1 MGEGPLLAIGRSKTE
16 CGFLSRFLPS
26 GETHTAHAGA
36 VRAVLQRPTRPRSIA
51 SQLVLLFT
59 LAAALLLFCG
69 LGTFYL
75 IVVRHAFE
83 EDNQFLADRL
93 SALERELSQ
102 SGGLGRL
109 TATLRGAHENAVE
122 AYWVRVINPSGKIIA
137 ETPHM
142 SVFLPPSVF
151 PSPTAAPS
159 PFSPKNYQIGRK
171 LFSLVATSEETDG
184 QSYFLQVAQDRSS
197 DKQFATQFAL
207 VLGSALLLGI
217 GLSAIIAI
225 AVTKRGLWPL
235 QQMTQSLER
244 IDPNHLNERLGRT
257 TWPREL
263 QPVATAFDEMLG
275 RLENS
280 FTRLSQFSA
289 DLAHELRT
297 PISNI
302 RGQAEVTLTRPR
314 TSEDYRNVIESIA
327 GECERLSGIVE
338 NLLFLARAE
347 AADRQI
353 EKDIFPARPAI
364 ENIASY
370 YRTIA
375 EERGISITN
384 EGGGDVYAD
393 PLLFDRAL
401 SNLLDNALRFTPD
414 RGKITIRSHSKNGR
428 TELAVEDTGCGIA
441 AHHLLRIFDRFY
453 RVDSSRS
460 SKGTGLGLALVKS
473 ITDLHGGS
481 AMATSKLNR
490 GTTVT
495 LIFPA
500 KNNSVAENKLP
511 ASS

>member
-1 MGEGPLLAIGRSKTE
+1 M
-16 CGFLSRFLPS
+16 FLN
-26 GETHTAHAGA
+26 
-36 VRAVLQRPTRPRSIA
+36 QTRPRSIA

-69 LGTFYL
+69 LGAFYL

-83 EDNQFLADRL
+83 EDNEFLADRL
-93 SALERELSQ
+93 SALQRELSQ

-109 TATLRGAHENAVE
+109 TMTLRGAHENPVE
-122 AYWVRVINPSGKIIA
+122 AYWVRVLNPNGKIIA
-137 ETPHM
+137 ETPQM
-142 SVFLPPSVF
+142 RAFLPPAVF
-151 PSPTAAPS
+151 PSPTVAPS
-159 PFSPKNYQIGRK
+159 PFNPKNYRIGRK

-184 QSYFLQVAQDRSS
+184 QPYLLQVAQDRSG
-197 DKQFATQFAL
+197 DEQFATQFGL
-207 VLGSALLLGI
+207 VLSGALLLGI
-217 GLSAIIAI
+217 VLSAIIAI

-263 QPVATAFDEMLG
+263 QPVATAFDEMLA
-275 RLENS
+275 RLEDS

-302 RGQAEVTLTRPR
+302 RGEAEVTLTRPR
-314 TSEDYRNVIESIA
+314 TSEDYRNAIESIT

-353 EKDIFPARPAI
+353 DKDTFPARPAI
-364 ENIASY
+364 EKIASY

-384 EGGGDVYAD
+384 EGDGDVYAD

-414 RGKITIRSHSKNGR
+414 RGKITIRSQNKNGR
-428 TELAVEDTGCGIA
+428 MELAVEDTGCGIA
-441 AHHLLRIFDRFY
+441 AQHLSRIFDRFY

-473 ITDLHGGS
+473 ITALHGGS
-481 AMATSKLNR
+481 AMATSEVNR
-490 GTTVT
+490 GTTVI
-495 LIFPA
+495 LSFPVA
-500 KNNSVAENKLP
+500 NSSDTENKLP
-511 ASS
+511 APS

>member
-1 MGEGPLLAIGRSKTE
+1 LFAIERSKTE
-16 CGFLSRFLPS
+16 RGFLSRSLPF
-26 GETHTAHAGA
+26 GETHPAYAVA
-36 VRAVLQRPTRPRSIA
+36 VRAVLQWSTRPRSIA

-69 LGTFYL
+69 LGAFYL

-83 EDNQFLADRL
+83 EDNEFLADRL
-93 SALERELSQ
+93 SALEKELSQ

-137 ETPHM
+137 ETPQM
-142 SVFLPPSVF
+142 STFLPPSVF
-151 PSPTAAPS
+151 PSPTIAPS
-159 PFSPKNYQIGRK
+159 PFNPRNYRIGSK
-171 LFSLVATSEETDG
+171 LFSLVATREETDG
-184 QSYFLQVAQDRSS
+184 QPYLLQVAQDRSS
-197 DKQFATQFAL
+197 DEQFVTQFAL
-207 VLGSALLLGI
+207 VLGGVLLLGI
-217 GLSAIIAI
+217 GLSAVIAI

-244 IDPNHLNERLGRT
+244 IDPSHLNERLGKA

-263 QPVATAFDEMLG
+263 QPVATAFDEMLA
-275 RLENS
+275 RLEDS

-302 RGQAEVTLTRPR
+302 RGEAEVTLTRPR
-314 TSEDYRNVIESIA
+314 TSEDYRNVIESIT

-347 AADRQI
+347 AADRRI
-353 EKDIFPARPAI
+353 EKDIFPARTAI
-364 ENIASY
+364 EKIASY
-370 YRTIA
+370 YRTIG
-375 EERGISITN
+375 EERDISITN
-384 EGGGDVYAD
+384 EGNGDVYAD

-414 RGKITIRSHSKNGR
+414 RGKITIRTQSKNGR

-441 AHHLLRIFDRFY
+441 PHHLSRIFDRFY

-481 AMATSKLNR
+481 ATATSELNR

-495 LIFPA
+495 LTFPTQ
-500 KNNSVAENKLP
+500 NSSVADDKLP
-511 ASS
+511 ARS

>member
-1 MGEGPLLAIGRSKTE
+1 MR
-16 CGFLSRFLPS
+16 
-26 GETHTAHAGA
+26 
-36 VRAVLQRPTRPRSIA
+36 VLQQPARPRSIA

-69 LGTFYL
+69 LGAFYL

-83 EDNQFLADRL
+83 EDNEFLSDRVF
-93 SALERELSQ
+93 ALEGELSQ
-102 SGGLGRL
+102 SGGLVRL
-109 TATLRGAHENAVE
+109 TAALQGTRENAVE
-122 AYWVRVINPSGKIIA
+122 AYWVRVINPSGKTIA
-137 ETPHM
+137 ETPQM
-142 SVFLPPSVF
+142 SVFLPPSLF
-151 PSPTAAPS
+151 PSPTVAPS
-159 PFSPKNYQIGRK
+159 PFNPKNYRIGRK
-171 LFSLVATSEETDG
+171 LFSLVATSGKTDG

-197 DKQFATQFAL
+197 DQQFATQFAL
-207 VLGSALLLGI
+207 VLGGALLLGI
-217 GLSAIIAI
+217 VTSAVIAI

-235 QQMTQSLER
+235 QEMTQSLQR
-244 IDPNHLNERLGRT
+244 IDPNHLNERLGSVV
-257 TWPREL
+257 WPREL
-263 QPVATAFDEMLG
+263 QPVAVAFDEMLA
-275 RLENS
+275 RLEDS
-280 FTRLSQFSA
+280 FTHLSQFSA

-302 RGQAEVTLTRPR
+302 RGEAEVTLTRPR
-314 TSEDYRNVIESIA
+314 SLEDYRNVIESIT

-347 AADRQI
+347 TADRQV
-353 EKDIFPARPAI
+353 EKELFQARPAI
-364 ENIASY
+364 ERIASY

-375 EERGISITN
+375 EERGISVIN
-384 EGGGDVYAD
+384 EGEGDVYAN

-414 RGKITIRSHSKNGR
+414 RGKITIRNQSKNGR

-441 AHHLLRIFDRFY
+441 PHHLSRIFDRFY

-481 AMATSKLNR
+481 ATATSELNR

-495 LIFPA
+495 LTFPA
-500 KNNSVAENKLP
+500 QKSPIAENKLP
-511 ASS
+511 VPS

>member
-1 MGEGPLLAIGRSKTE
+1 MGEGAYVAIGRSKTE
-16 CGFLSRFLPS
+16 RGFFSQSLRS
-26 GETHTAHAGA
+26 GETHSTHAGA
-36 VRAVLQRPTRPRSIA
+36 VRAVFQWSTKPRSIA
-51 SQLVLLFT
+51 SQLIILFT

-69 LGTFYL
+69 LGAFYL
-75 IVVRHAFE
+75 IVIRHAFE
-83 EDNQFLADRL
+83 EDNEFLADRL
-93 SALERELSQ
+93 SALEKELSQ

-109 TATLRGAHENAVE
+109 TATLRGTRENAVE

-137 ETPHM
+137 ETPQM

-151 PSPTAAPS
+151 PRPTVAPS
-159 PFSPKNYQIGRK
+159 PFNPKNYRIGEK

-184 QSYFLQVAQDRSS
+184 EPYLLQVAQDRSS
-197 DKQFATQFAL
+197 DQQFATQFAL
-207 VLGSALLLGI
+207 VLGGALLLGI
-217 GLSAIIAI
+217 GLSAMIAT

-235 QQMTQSLER
+235 QEMTQSLER
-244 IDPNHLNERLGRT
+244 IDPTHLNERLSKA

-263 QPVATAFDEMLG
+263 QPVATAFDEMLA
-275 RLENS
+275 RLEDS

-302 RGQAEVTLTRPR
+302 RGEAEVTLTRPR
-314 TSEDYRNVIESIA
+314 TSEDYRNVIESIT

-353 EKDIFPARPAI
+353 EKDFFPARPAI
-364 ENIASY
+364 ERIASY

-384 EGGGDVYAD
+384 ESEGDVYAD
-393 PLLFDRAL
+393 PVLFDRAL

-414 RGKITIRSHSKNGR
+414 RGKITIRSQSRNGR

-441 AHHLLRIFDRFY
+441 PHDLSRIFDRFY

-481 AMATSKLNR
+481 ATATSEPNR

-495 LIFPA
+495 LTFPVQH
-500 KNNSVAENKLP
+500 S
-511 ASS
+511 